1 MAMDPILSFS
11 RLRSLILYFLQKL
24 LVSTVSN
31 EVSGNHGCWVAGLDV
46 MLDAKW
52 LHAEN

>member
-1 MAMDPILSFS
+1 MAMDPTLSFC
-11 RLRSLILYFLQKL
+11 RLTSLILHFLLKL

-31 EVSGNHGCWVAGLDV
+31 GVSGNHGFWVAGLDV